1 MLVWCAITD
10 AGIPYQVT
18 VVAFTSAGRGVESY
32 SQTFFTKELIPNRSP
47 ENVMYERSG
56 TAVNVSWDPISLFEA
71 RGFPI
76 YTITLI
82 PLSLVGNRPIRQ
94 VNDDG
99 IISVT
104 TNKTDIVIEGLDP
117 NVEYSLTVA
126 VGTSSGDITTDQS

>member
-1 MLVWCAITD
+1 M
-10 AGIPYQVT
+10 
-18 VVAFTSAGRGVESY
+18 AFTSAGRGVESY

-82 PLSLVGNRPIRQ
+82 PLSLVDNRPIRQ

-126 VGTSSGDITTDQS
+126 VGTSSGDITTNQS

>member
-1 MLVWCAITD
+1 MI
-10 AGIPYQVT
+10 

-32 SQTFFTKELIPNRSP
+32 SHIFFTEELIPNRSP
-47 ENVMYERSG
+47 ENIIYERSD
-56 TAVNVSWDPISLFEA
+56 TTVSVSWDPLSLIEA

-76 YTITLI
+76 YTVTLI
-82 PLSLVGNRPIRQ
+82 PFSLLPNRAIRQ
-94 VNDDG
+94 ANDDG

-104 TNKTDIVIEGLDP
+104 TNETDIVVEGLDP